1 MEETKHSR
9 IKANNSSFSL
19 SEKNLPAS
27 SPKQLKRVTI
37 RNSLIMKKEKKP
49 SFERFLRAN
58 TRINTNMTEQG
69 NNQFLIPDLEIL
81 NPKKNSSKGKFE
93 DSFDKKK
100 ELLQNYIKV
109 RETTPYEIIE
119 EKSFKNFEYLIK
131 GLLNIK
137 VAVSELC
144 RVIIK
149 NTIFETFIIIVILAN
164 TVTLALDTIY
174 YIPSNLDTVYLSI
187 YTAECGIKIFALGL
201 FRSPGSY
208 IRNK

>member
-100 ELLQNYIKV
+100 NCFK
-109 RETTPYEIIE
+109 TT
-119 EKSFKNFEYLIK
+119 
-131 GLLNIK
+131 
-137 VAVSELC
+137 
-144 RVIIK
+144 
-149 NTIFETFIIIVILAN
+149 
-164 TVTLALDTIY
+164 
-174 YIPSNLDTVYLSI
+174 
-187 YTAECGIKIFALGL
+187 
-201 FRSPGSY
+201 
-208 IRNK
+208 